1 LANIFEITPGG
12 ATFFVLLFLA
22 GLMIGVVAKRVV
34 KLAIAL
40 VGLVII
46 LAAAGYVATPNPQ
59 TVFNVFSQSSG
70 AVSQAEQIAQILPVS
85 SAAFLIG
92 LAIGLWKG

>member
-1 LANIFEITPGG
+1 MANIFEITPGG

-22 GLMIGVVAKRVV
+22 GLMIGVVAKRTI

-46 LAAAGYVATPNPQ
+46 LSAAGYVATPNPQ
-59 TVFNVFSQSSG
+59 TIFNVFSQSGG
-70 AVSQAEQIAQILPVS
+70 AISQAEQFVMVLPVS

>member
-1 LANIFEITPGG
+1 LANIFEINPGG

-22 GLMIGVVAKRVV
+22 GLMIGVVAKRAV
-34 KLAIAL
+34 KLAVAL
-40 VGLVII
+40 VGLVVI
-46 LAAAGYVATPNPQ
+46 LTAAGYVATPNPQ
-59 TVFNVFSQSSG
+59 TIFNVFSQSGG
-70 AVSQAEQIAQILPVS
+70 AISQAEQFAMILPVS